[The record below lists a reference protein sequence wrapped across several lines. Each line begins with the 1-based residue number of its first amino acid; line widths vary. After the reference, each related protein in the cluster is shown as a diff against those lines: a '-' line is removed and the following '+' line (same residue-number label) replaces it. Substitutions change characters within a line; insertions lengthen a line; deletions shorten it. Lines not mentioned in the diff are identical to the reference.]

1 MDVIET
7 LIRFWPKLLDGAMMT
22 IWLVFAS
29 TLIGAVI
36 ALPAAIAKTS
46 GNRFLSTPVQ
56 IYISFF
62 RGTPMLAQL
71 FLVYYGSGQFREE
84 LMNANLWWF
93 FREPINCAIL
103 TFALNTGA
111 YQTESLRGGL
121 MGVVAGEVEAARA
134 IGMSWLTMHRRIILP
149 HAYRIAFPALGNE
162 VILMIKASSI
172 ASTVTIFDI
181 MNYTS
186 EDYTQNF
193 DFLVYLLAGMA
204 YLAMTTAFVNLWRWL
219 ERKLNPQWTVLAR
232 HGG

>member
-103 TFALNTGA
+103 TFALVNNLSQPTLGA
-111 YQTESLRGGL
+111 LLATAGGSFVYIAASDLIPESHRSRGPAATL
-121 MGVVAGEVEAARA
+121 ALCMGIFLAWGAG
-134 IGMSWLTMHRRIILP
+134 
-149 HAYRIAFPALGNE
+149 
-162 VILMIKASSI
+162 
-172 ASTVTIFDI
+172 
-181 MNYTS
+181 
-186 EDYTQNF
+186 
-193 DFLVYLLAGMA
+193 FLV
-204 YLAMTTAFVNLWRWL
+204 
-219 ERKLNPQWTVLAR
+219 
-232 HGG
+232 H

>member
-1 MDVIET
+1 MDVTET
-7 LIRFWPKLLDGAMMT
+7 LIRFWPKMLDGAMMT

-29 TLIGAVI
+29 TLIGAII

-56 IYISFF
+56 VYISFF

-71 FLVYYGSGQFREE
+71 FLVYYGAGQFREE

-93 FREPINCAIL
+93 FKEPINCAIL

-121 MGVVAGEVEAARA
+121 IGIAAGEVEAARA
-134 IGMSWLTMHRRIILP
+134 IGMSWLTMYRRIILP

-193 DFLVYLLAGMA
+193 DFFVYLLAGMA
-204 YLAMTTAFVNLWRWL
+204 YLVMTTAFVNLWHLL
-219 ERKLNPQWTVLAR
+219 ERKLNRQWTSLAIQEK
-232 HGG
+232 

>member
-1 MDVIET
+1 MDVTET
-7 LIRFWPKLLDGAMMT
+7 LIRFWPKLLDGVMMT

-29 TLIGAVI
+29 TLIGAII

-56 IYISFF
+56 VYISFF

-71 FLVYYGSGQFREE
+71 FLVYYGAGQFREE

-93 FREPINCAIL
+93 FKEPINCAIL

-121 MGVVAGEVEAARA
+121 MGIAAGEVEAARA
-134 IGMSWLTMHRRIILP
+134 IGMSWLTMYRRIILP

-193 DFLVYLLAGMA
+193 DFFVYLLAGMA
-204 YLAMTTAFVNLWRWL
+204 YLVMTTAFVNLWHLL
-219 ERKLNPQWTVLAR
+219 ERKLNRQWTSLAIQEK
-232 HGG
+232 